1 MSQLVWIFSVIPDF
15 VLVLIAWAAA
25 VGGVALFVASKLV
38 RWIPMM
44 GMYKLPA
51 EIAGV
56 VLLALGSYMLGG
68 QAADQRWQE
77 KVDAVEAKIKVA
89 EEQSKDAN
97 VEIQKKTDTQIK
109 YIRGRTEI
117 VREYIDR
124 EVVKYDTKFAPGGE
138 CAIPKE
144 FVRAHND
151 AAEAPK
157 K

>member
-68 QAADQRWQE
+68 QTADQRWQE

>member
-68 QAADQRWQE
+68 QTADQRWQE
-77 KVDAVEAKIKVA
+77 KVDAVEVKIKAA

>member
-1 MSQLVWIFSVIPDF
+1 MDQLVWMFSFIPDF
-15 VLVLIAWAAA
+15 VFVLIAWAAA
-25 VGGVALFVASKLV
+25 LGGVGLFVASKLV

-44 GMYKLPA
+44 GMYKMPA

-56 VLLALGSYMLGG
+56 VLLAIGAYMLGG
-68 QAADQRWQE
+68 QAADDRWQAR
-77 KVDAVEAKIKVA
+77 VDAVEAQLKIA
-89 EEQSKDAN
+89 EEQSKEAN
-97 VEIQKKTDTQIK
+97 VEIQKKSDVKIK
-109 YIRGRTEI
+109 YIRGRTEVI
-117 VREYIDR
+117 REYIDK

>member
-68 QAADQRWQE
+68 QINA
-77 KVDAVEAKIKVA
+77 
-89 EEQSKDAN
+89 
-97 VEIQKKTDTQIK
+97 
-109 YIRGRTEI
+109 GRK
-117 VREYIDR
+117 RLR
-124 EVVKYDTKFAPGGE
+124 QLR
-138 CAIPKE
+138 PK
-144 FVRAHND
+144 
-151 AAEAPK
+151 
-157 K
+157 

>member
-1 MSQLVWIFSVIPDF
+1 
-15 VLVLIAWAAA
+15 
-25 VGGVALFVASKLV
+25 
-38 RWIPMM
+38 M

-68 QAADQRWQE
+68 QTADQRWQE
-77 KVDAVEAKIKVA
+77 KVDAVEAKIKAA

-144 FVRAHND
+144 FVQAHND

>member
-56 VLLALGSYMLGG
+56 VLLAVGTYMLGG

-77 KVDAVEAKIKVA
+77 KVDAVEAKIKAA